1 MLDSVPYLSLVV
13 TSRNDNHGDR
23 LLARMQTFLNCLLDQ
38 CRRYRLP
45 AELVIVEWNPPDD
58 RPSLAAALGWECE
71 NHYCPVRIV
80 QVPPHIHKRFPYSD
94 KLPLFQMIAKN
105 VGIRRARAP
114 FVLATNIDILFSEEL
129 MAFLALRQL
138 EDRFMYRLDRY
149 DVPAELPTEMPVPQ
163 LLDFCRNNVTRV
175 YTRWG
180 SRDART
186 GKYDEGSV
194 TWKTIIHDL
203 LVVLSG
209 DVGEK
214 RLHTNASG
222 DFTLLS
228 KANWFKIRG
237 YPELHTLAMHIDG
250 LGCQIA
256 YFSGVRQRILANPRQ
271 IYHIEHSTGTG
282 WTPEGD
288 GALMARINSA
298 GIPKLDYERFKEL
311 AIRMHKER
319 RPIIMNDE
327 GWGLANEQLN
337 ETIEPK

>member
-1 MLDSVPYLSLVV
+1 MRCDLSIVA
-13 TSRNDNHGDR
+13 TSRNDDHGGN
-23 LLARMQTFLNCLLDQ
+23 LLHRMQLFVNGLLEQ
-38 CRRYRLP
+38 CRRHQLD
-45 AELVIVEWNPPDD
+45 AELILVDWNPPPDKPKLKD
-58 RPSLAAALGWECE
+58 ALSYPVKNGRCD
-71 NHYCPVRIV
+71 VRIIE
-80 QVPPHIHKRFPYSD
+80 VPSEIHQRFKHSD
-94 KLPLFQMIAKN
+94 QLPLFQMIAKN

-327 GWGLANEQLN
+327 GWGLANEQLH